1 MRCVFERT
9 KDEQLFYP
17 ASEGAGRYGSEPGE
31 PADARLGKSALGS

>member
-17 ASEGAGRYGSEPGE
+17 ASEGAGRYGASAES
-31 PADARLGKSALGS
+31 RLTHD